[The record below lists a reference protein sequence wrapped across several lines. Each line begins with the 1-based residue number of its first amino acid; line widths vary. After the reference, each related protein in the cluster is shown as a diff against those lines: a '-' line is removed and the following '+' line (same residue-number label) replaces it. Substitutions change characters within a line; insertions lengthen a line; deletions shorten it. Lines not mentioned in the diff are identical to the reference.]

1 MARKKLVFI
10 IDDDTEIVHFAR
22 QVLEDAGFDTRT
34 AQSTDDAVTLLGGS
48 APDLVFCDMMMEEI
62 DSGVTLVKKIRKKY
76 NDVPIYLMSN
86 IGDASARYL
95 NIGALGFSGFI
106 QKPLSRDKLVET
118 AKKAFEE

>member
-34 AQSTDDAVTLLGGS
+34 AQSTEDAVALLGGA
-48 APDLVFCDMMMEEI
+48 APDLVFCDMMMDEI
-62 DSGVTLVKKIRKKY
+62 DSGVTVVKKIRKKHS
-76 NDVPIYLMSN
+76 DVPVFLMSN

-95 NIGALGFSGFI
+95 NIGTLGFTGFI
-106 QKPLSRDKLVET
+106 QKPLNRDKLLET
-118 AKKAFEE
+118 ARKVFEE